1 MKDKIRW
8 RDLERSGSF
17 FFFVHKMNWLMS
29 RNEKSFSDLYM
40 GGKHIRNRENSL
52 RRERIDSTK
61 ERVVLPTV
69 G

>member
-17 FFFVHKMNWLMS
+17 FFVHKMNWLMS
-29 RNEKSFSDLYM
+29 RNEKASVTLIWVESIS
-40 GGKHIRNRENSL
+40 GT
-52 RRERIDSTK
+52 ERILYGG
-61 ERVVLPTV
+61 R

>member
-1 MKDKIRW
+1 
-8 RDLERSGSF
+8 
-17 FFFVHKMNWLMS
+17 MNWLMS
-29 RNEKSFSDLYM
+29 RNEKSFSDLDM

>member
-8 RDLERSGSF
+8 RDLERSGS

-29 RNEKSFSDLYM
+29 RNEKSFSDLDM

-61 ERVVLPTV
+61 ERVTLPTV

>member
-8 RDLERSGSF
+8 RDLERSGS

-29 RNEKSFSDLYM
+29 RNEKSFSDLDM